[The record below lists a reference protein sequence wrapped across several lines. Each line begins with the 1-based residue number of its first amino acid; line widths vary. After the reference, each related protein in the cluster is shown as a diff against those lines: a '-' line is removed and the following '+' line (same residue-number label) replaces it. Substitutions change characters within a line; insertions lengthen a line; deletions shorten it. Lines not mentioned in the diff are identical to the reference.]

1 MVKNFL
7 LGIRVHAREEV
18 VYSEICHDDAQ
29 EGKGHVDVV
38 GEGLAEQRQALCMSH
53 YGVNHKGDER
63 PGFLGIPTPVVAPAH
78 ISPYSADEDTKPHTG
93 QGWIEEDT
101 AQCLQFLAVAAHTD
115 THDATDESE

>member
-7 LGIRVHAREEV
+7 LCIRVHAREEV

-38 GEGLAEQRQALCMSH
+38 GEGLAEQRQALRVNH

>member
-7 LGIRVHAREEV
+7 LCIRVHAREEV

-29 EGKGHVDVV
+29 EGKGHVDVI
-38 GEGLAEQRQALCMSH
+38 GEWFAKQGQALCMSH
-53 YGVNHKGDER
+53 YGVDHKGDER
-63 PGFLGIPTPVVAPAH
+63 PGFLGIPAPIVAPAH
-78 ISPYSADEDTKPHTG
+78 VCPDGTDKDAEAHTG